1 MSPRPAPT
9 RTDAAAERF
18 LQAGAQLI
26 DRALTEHSGGKPG
39 LDGLGQVP
47 KALDWLRIE
56 DVLRIVKSDELPD
69 SKRAFRNRWPCKDD
83 YVADVVLYA
92 LLYRDMEGSA
102 IPRTLHERVELFDA
116 TRTVSERIYAFVGTL
131 VSELIANPRSYLLLH
146 IAPLL
151 IGNPELHASLIGYTR
166 SDQARWQTVFTEV
179 LKQTGKQ
186 LRPGW
191 TMERLTL
198 ALNVVLDGAILRHRI
213 DPAHSTVSAWA
224 HGNLTADMILAVIV
238 GAVDVYGS
246 RLPLGPWPDTA
257 PARAPDAPPRAARS
271 RPWPP

>member
-92 LLYRDMEGSA
+92 LLSHSQ
-102 IPRTLHERVELFDA
+102 LHAMFDA

-151 IGNPELHASLIGYTR
+151 IGNPELHAGLIGYTR

-191 TMERLTL
+191 TMER
-198 ALNVVLDGAILRHRI
+198 R
-213 DPAHSTVSAWA
+213 
-224 HGNLTADMILAVIV
+224 
-238 GAVDVYGS
+238 
-246 RLPLGPWPDTA
+246 
-257 PARAPDAPPRAARS
+257 
-271 RPWPP
+271 